1 MQDGEWENGRN
12 RKGKGREESGAGL
25 AVPRYRYFI
34 EVAFDIQNNDDTVFT
49 LTINL
54 LAQRTVY

>member
-1 MQDGEWENGRN
+1 MENGNGRN
-12 RKGKGREESGAGL
+12 RKGKGSEEESEAGL
-25 AVPRYRYFI
+25 DMPRYRCFI
-34 EVAFDIQNNDDTVFT
+34 EVAFSIQNNDDTVFT